1 MGKFSRIVYVLLAG
15 VVFCACNDDNQL
27 PVVTPSASGTFTDE
41 RDGAEYGWIR
51 LGNQEWMTS
60 NLKYGEPYYEQEYEG
75 GFVDNV
81 GEPQD
86 VDTMEAAF
94 DYEGD
99 IEKNGNLYTWGQAL
113 EAAPAGWRLPTDE
126 DWQALEAAVGMD
138 AGELATV
145 GKRGSV
151 QGELMQQGEEGTGL
165 ALELGGYYISDEDDA
180 RFMTVFTYESVYGF
194 YWTATLDES
203 KAEENFAYYR
213 QIFYNS
219 PQVERNSMTKL
230 NLLSVR
236 CVRDAGAK

>member
-1 MGKFSRIVYVLLAG
+1 MKLMKRLMIGLLALVAIG
-15 VVFCACNDDNQL
+15 GGACSDDETVISVQ
-27 PVVTPSASGTFTDE
+27 PAASGSFTDE
-41 RDGAEYGWIR
+41 RDGTEYHWVR
-51 LGNQEWMTS
+51 LGGLDWMAE
-60 NLKYGEPYYEQEYEG
+60 NLRYVPETGNFAPDLTEPYPGYYDDGQDTLYYKLHG
-75 GFVDNV
+75 GLY
-81 GEPQD
+81 
-86 VDTMEAAF
+86 
-94 DYEGD
+94 DYE
-99 IEKNGNLYTWGQAL
+99 TAL
-113 EAAPAGWRLPTDE
+113 AAVPEGWRLPTDE
-126 DWQALEAAVGMD
+126 DWQALETALGMD
-138 AGELATV
+138 AEELVTI
-145 GKRGSV
+145 GRRGSV

-236 CVRDAGAK
+236 CVRDAVTE